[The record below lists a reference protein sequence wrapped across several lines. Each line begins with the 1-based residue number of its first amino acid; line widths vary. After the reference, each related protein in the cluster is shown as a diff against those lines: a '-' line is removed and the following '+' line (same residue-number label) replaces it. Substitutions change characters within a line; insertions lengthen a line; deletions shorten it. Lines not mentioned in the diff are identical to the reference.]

1 MSDQRTTY
9 YSISREPARRQPTMA
24 SSLLK
29 QRLAAIS
36 SSLRPVTAGLDE
48 FFAPSFDMAWQSQST
63 GLPTSVGISVVVDR
77 ALYARSLRGGQKL
90 SQT

>member
-1 MSDQRTTY
+1 
-9 YSISREPARRQPTMA
+9 MA
-24 SSLLK
+24 SSLRK

-48 FFAPSFDMAWQSQST
+48 FFDPSFDMAWQSQST
-63 GLPTSVGISVVVDR
+63 GLPRLVGISVAVDR